1 MDLYSKYREVH
12 PINPE
17 PSEFRDIVEAEA
29 KQAVNFGF
37 DEGWQ
42 GGFARAKEFWAWKRL
57 SLKLDKKEDGYWLII
72 DVPGGSAMVRMPDVM
87 TGFVQLVVD
96 EAVKLGAEA
105 PQSREVAQATA
116 SESTEET
123 TPSGATD
130 PKSEVAP

>member
-1 MDLYSKYREVH
+1 MDLYTKFRQVH
-12 PINPE
+12 SIHPE
-17 PSEFRDIVEAEA
+17 PSEFMDIIDAEVRRA
-29 KQAVNFGF
+29 LQFGH

-42 GGFARAKEFWAWKRL
+42 GGFARAKEFWAHKKFQMWIE
-57 SLKLDKKEDGYWLII
+57 KKEDGYWLII
-72 DVPGGSAMVRMPDVM
+72 DVPSGSAMIRLPDLM
-87 TGFVQLVVD
+87 TGFVQLVID